1 MKPNLSTM
9 PMEIGLNGYIYIES
23 KIKVRQEV
31 GFTYAVIY
39 LSNVIIFQM
48 TVQSRLSGWRNVK
61 TKETKGWQRPLW
73 TSFEYTEMPNSR
85 AKRIFKMAS
94 NDS

>member
-48 TVQSRLSGWRNVK
+48 TVQSRLSG
-61 TKETKGWQRPLW
+61 
-73 TSFEYTEMPNSR
+73 
-85 AKRIFKMAS
+85 
-94 NDS
+94 